1 MTARTGPTRRMDEP
15 GATDRWH
22 ALSVDATLDALRA
35 DVRGLTTEEAER
47 RRAVHGPNELVA
59 DAPPTP
65 FAVFAAQFADFM
77 IVVLVVAA
85 GLAAALGDVTDAIVI
100 AAIVVLNAALGTV
113 QELRALR
120 ALAALRALGAP
131 TATVLRG
138 GLPQTVPAVTLVP
151 GEAVALEAGRIVPAD
166 LRLVHAAGLR
176 IDESA
181 LTGESV
187 PVDKDPVATIEAA
200 AAVADRTTIAHG
212 GTIVTHGRGLG
223 IVVATGMRTEIGR
236 IATLLRETQ
245 SVQTPLQRRLAAF
258 GRRLTLI
265 VLAICAAVF
274 VAGWLRGEP
283 PLQMLLTAISLAVAA
298 IPEALPAVIG
308 ISLAFG
314 ARRMA
319 AAHALARRLP
329 AVETLGAVTYVCS
342 DKTGTLTANRMRV
355 DRWWCEGR
363 IAREPGHAGAWRAL
377 LDALAVSHDATTD
390 ADGRAAGD
398 PTEVALLEAAM
409 ASGTDPAAV
418 RARLPRVAELP
429 FDTARRCM
437 TTIHRRADGSWTSIT
452 KGAVE
457 VVLANS
463 RGSFEPGDDAAFDRD
478 AVLAAADAMGRE
490 GRRVLAFAVREWPH
504 APEAA
509 PETVERGLMF
519 VGLVGMMDP
528 PREGV
533 RDAVA
538 TCRDAGVVPV
548 MITGDHPATARAVA
562 IELGIANECD
572 DVLTGVALEAL
583 SDAEFAARVR
593 SVRVY
598 ARVAPEQKTRIVE
611 ALQSAGEVVAMTG
624 DGVNDAP
631 ALQRADIGIAMGA
644 SGTDVARGAS
654 GLVLLDDDFTTI
666 VRAIHEGRR
675 IYDNLRRFVRYVLTT
690 NSGELWTIALAPFL
704 GLPVPLQP
712 IHILWIN
719 LVTDGLPGIALAAE
733 PAEPDVMRRPPR
745 PPRESLFAHGLG
757 AHALLVGVLM
767 CALALGL
774 YVWAR
779 ADGTADAQT
788 VVFTALCF
796 MQLAHALAV
805 RSERA
810 SLAALGLGTNRPLL
824 AAVVVTVALQL
835 ALIYVPAANLVFRTH
850 PLTATQLA
858 ACVLAALAVLGAV
871 EAEKW
876 VRRSAL
882 RLSAMPRSG

>member
-1 MTARTGPTRRMDEP
+1 VRPARPTTGT
-15 GATDRWH
+15 H
-22 ALSVDATLDALRA
+22 APSTLAALDAGR
-35 DVRGLTTEEAER
+35 DGLTTGEVER
-47 RRAVHGPNELVA
+47 RRARHGPNELVV
-59 DAPPTP
+59 DRPPSP

-77 IVVLVVAA
+77 ILVLVAA
-85 GLAAALGDVTDAIVI
+85 AVLAAALGDVTDAIVI
-100 AAIVVLNAALGTV
+100 AAIVVLNAALGAA

-120 ALAALRALGAP
+120 ALAALRAMGAP
-131 TATVLRG
+131 TATVLREG
-138 GLPQTVPAVTLVP
+138 RPQVVPATALVP

-166 LRLVHAAGLR
+166 LRLVESAGLR

-187 PVDKDPVATIEAA
+187 PVDKDATARVLPEAA
-200 AAVADRTTIAHG
+200 IGDRTTIAHG
-212 GTIVTHGRGLG
+212 GTVVTQGRGLG

-245 SVQTPLQRRLAAF
+245 AVQTPLQRRLAAF
-258 GRRLTLI
+258 GRRLTLV
-265 VLAICAAVF
+265 VLAICAGVF

-283 PLQMLLTAISLAVAA
+283 PLQMLLTVVSLAVAA

-319 AAHALARRLP
+319 AANALARRLP
-329 AVETLGAVTYVCS
+329 AVESLGAVTFVCS

-355 DRWWCEGR
+355 DRWWCG
-363 IAREPGHAGAWRAL
+363 GAGADMPGDGPAWGDL
-377 LDALAVSHDATTD
+377 LDALAISHDASID
-390 ADGRAAGD
+390 ADGRIVGD
-398 PTEVALLEAAM
+398 PTEVALLEAARNLGVD
-409 ASGTDPAAV
+409 AAAV

-429 FDTARRCM
+429 FETARRCM
-437 TTIHRRADGSWTSIT
+437 TTLHRRPDGSWRSIT

-457 VVLANS
+457 EVLANS
-463 RGSFEPGDDAAFDRD
+463 RTLR
-478 AVLAAADAMGRE
+478 AAASDAPLDREAVHAAAEAMGRE
-490 GRRVLAFAVREWPH
+490 GRRVLAFAVRDWPQ
-504 APEAA
+504 APAA
-509 PETVERGLMF
+509 TPDTIERELAF
-519 VGLVGMMDP
+519 VGLVGMIDP

-538 TCRDAGVVPV
+538 ECRDAGIVPV
-548 MITGDHPATARAVA
+548 MITGDHPATAQAVA
-562 IELGIANECD
+562 LQLGIAEAGSAP
-572 DVLTGVALEAL
+572 LTGAELSALG
-583 SDAEFAARVR
+583 DAEFAARVR
-593 SVRVY
+593 GIRVY

-631 ALQRADIGIAMGA
+631 ALQRADIGVAMGA

-666 VRAIHEGRR
+666 VRAIREGRR

-757 AHALLVGVLM
+757 LHALLIGLLM

-779 ADGTADAQT
+779 GNGVADAQT

-810 SLAALGLGTNRPLL
+810 SLFALGLGTNRPLL
-824 AAVVVTVALQL
+824 GAVVLTVALQL
-835 ALIYVPAANLVFRTH
+835 VLLYLPAANAAFRTH
-850 PLTATQLA
+850 PLSAGQLGACVA
-858 ACVLAALAVLGAV
+858 AALVVLAAV
-871 EAEKW
+871 ELEKRF
-876 VRRSAL
+876 RRRA
-882 RLSAMPRSG
+882 PRPA

>member
-1 MTARTGPTRRMDEP
+1 MARSARTRSSDEQDP
-15 GATDRWH
+15 AARWH
-22 ALSVDATLDALRA
+22 ALSVDATLDSLSA
-35 DVRGLTTEEAER
+35 DVRGLTAEEAER
-47 RRAVHGPNELVA
+47 RRAVHGPNELAA
-59 DAPPTP
+59 DAAPAPL
-65 FAVFAAQFADFM
+65 AVFAAQFADFM
-77 IVVLVVAA
+77 IIVLVVAA

-100 AAIVVLNAALGTV
+100 SAIVVLNAALGTV

-131 TATVLRG
+131 TATVLRDG
-138 GLPQTVPAVTLVP
+138 RPQTVAAATLVP

-176 IDESA
+176 IDEST
-181 LTGESV
+181 LTGESL
-187 PVDKDPVATIEAA
+187 PVDKDPGATIEAA
-200 AAVADRTTIAHG
+200 APVADRATIAHG
-212 GTIVTHGRGLG
+212 GTVVTHGRGLG
-223 IVVATGMRTEIGR
+223 IVVATGMRTEVGR

-245 SVQTPLQRRLAAF
+245 AVQTPLQRRLASF
-258 GRRLTLI
+258 GRRLTVV

-342 DKTGTLTANRMRV
+342 DKTGTLTANRMEV
-355 DRWWCEGR
+355 DRWWCEGE
-363 IAREPGHAGAWRAL
+363 IAHEPGRAGAWDAL
-377 LDALAVSHDATTD
+377 LDALTVSHDATKD
-390 ADGRAAGD
+390 ADRRVTGD
-398 PTEVALLEAAM
+398 PTEVALLEAA
-409 ASGTDPAAV
+409 TDAGVDVPAV
-418 RARLPRVAELP
+418 HARLPRVAELP

-437 TTIHRRADGSWTSIT
+437 TTIHRRPDGSWRSIT

-463 RGSFEPGDDAAFDRD
+463 IGTFGRGANVPLDRD

-490 GRRVLAFAVREWPH
+490 GRRVLAFAARDWPH
-504 APEAA
+504 APVAEPDA
-509 PETVERGLMF
+509 VERELAF
-519 VGLVGMMDP
+519 VGLVGMRDP
-528 PREGV
+528 PRDGV
-533 RDAVA
+533 REAVA

-562 IELGIANECD
+562 LELGIATDRD
-572 DVLTGVALEAL
+572 DVLTGAALEAL
-583 SDAEFAARVR
+583 SPPDFAARVR

-598 ARVAPEQKTRIVE
+598 ARVAPEQKPRIVE

-666 VRAIHEGRR
+666 VRAIREGRR

-690 NSGELWTIALAPFL
+690 NSGEIWTIALAPFL

-733 PAEPDVMRRPPR
+733 PAEADVMNRPPR

-757 AHALLVGVLM
+757 AHALLIGMLM

-779 ADGTADAQT
+779 ADGTGDAQT
-788 VVFTALCF
+788 VAFTALCF
-796 MQLAHALAV
+796 MQLAHAMAV

-810 SLAALGLGTNRPLL
+810 SLATLGLTTNRPLL
-824 AAVVVTVALQL
+824 AAVALTVALQL
-835 ALIYVPAANLVFRTH
+835 ILIYLPAANAVFRTH
-850 PLTATQLA
+850 PLTAVQLA
-858 ACVLAALAVLGAV
+858 ACVLAALAVLAAV

-876 VRRSAL
+876 ARRGRL
-882 RLSAMPRSG
+882 RLSAMPHSG